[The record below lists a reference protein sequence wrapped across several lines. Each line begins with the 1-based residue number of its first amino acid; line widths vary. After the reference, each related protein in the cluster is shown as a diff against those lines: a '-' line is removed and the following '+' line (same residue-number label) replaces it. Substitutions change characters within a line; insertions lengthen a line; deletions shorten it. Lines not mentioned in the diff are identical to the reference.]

1 MKIYRFLQNKSRITG
16 ARFDLDD
23 EDDDEAHSS
32 LRLLRKPSLFRAT
45 LSKLWLQ
52 CSESARSNKFKFE
65 RAFVLASCI
74 GLLNLRA
81 DPSTRRQFRG
91 RVAIA
96 SLITRAL
103 QRNQRCGCN
112 RFYLTLD
119 GINARKLSAHDA
131 SDGLVYINL
140 LAHGPSIALCV
151 RYPPFSRDRQASCST
166 GR

>member
-1 MKIYRFLQNKSRITG
+1 MKMTMKRTPRSGLCGNRRFSAQHCQSSGCN
-16 ARFDLDD
+16 ARRVH
-23 EDDDEAHSS
+23 AAINSSSNGHSY
-32 LRLLRKPSLFRAT
+32 LHRA
-45 LSKLWLQ
+45 
-52 CSESARSNKFKFE
+52 SACLICE
-65 RAFVLASCI
+65 QI
-74 GLLNLRA
+74 
-81 DPSTRRQFRG
+81 RG

-119 GINARKLSAHDA
+119 GINARKLSAHNA

-151 RYPPFSRDRQASCST
+151 RYPPFSRDKGSELFDRTVIKTS
-166 GR
+166 RDK